1 MKNLRRMLSLMAVA
15 FASCASAQTPATTAQ
30 QASFNAASGYLPMGS
45 APDSTLLVPPPPAPG
60 SGAQARDDAEAQL
73 AIALRGSPRW
83 DQAIRD
89 ADLGSLNQ
97 SFACALGVELSPTN
111 APRLTSLLRRTMA
124 DLGRATFGAKRKYQR
139 QRPFMVNAAPLCTPE
154 MESVLR
160 QDGSYP
166 SGHSAIGWGLAL
178 VLTEAAPERANL
190 LLARGRAFGQSRV
203 ICNAH
208 WLSDAEEG
216 RVIAAA
222 TVAELHTVPEFRSDL
237 DAARAEIEAAKA
249 AGRRP
254 ALDKCAKE
262 QEALDGGSSASRA
275 SLAAPA
281 G

>member
-1 MKNLRRMLSLMAVA
+1 MKKLRRVLSLMAVA
-15 FASCASAQTPATTAQ
+15 LASSASAEPPATTSQ
-30 QASFNAASGYLPMGS
+30 QASFNSASGYLSAGS

-60 SGAQARDDAEAQL
+60 SGAQSRDDAEARV

-83 DQAIRD
+83 EQAIRD

-97 SFACALGVELSPTN
+97 TFACALGVELSPTD

-124 DLGRATFGAKRKYQR
+124 DLARATFGAKRQYQR
-139 QRPFMVNAAPLCTPE
+139 QRPFMLNGAPLCTPE
-154 MESVLR
+154 MESALR

-178 VLTEAAPERANL
+178 VLTEAAPEQANL
-190 LLARGRAFGQSRV
+190 LLARGRAYGQSRV
-203 ICNAH
+203 VCNAH
-208 WLSDAEEG
+208 WLSDTEEG

-222 TVAELHTVPEFRSDL
+222 TIARLHAVPEFRSDL
-237 DAARAEIEAAKA
+237 EAARAEIETAQR

-254 ALDKCAKE
+254 AQDKCAKE
-262 QEALDGGSSASRA
+262 QEALGGRSSARPV
-275 SLAAPA
+275 LTAPA